1 MLSALK
7 NAITAR
13 NGTKFTVDE
22 LIILGALKSRQLD
35 LTDIEVLFKL
45 IEEQSDKHN
54 LINVQIELYT
64 NHRDYVQAFKCLL
77 KSKSEP

>member
-54 LINVQIELYT
+54 LINV
-64 NHRDYVQAFKCLL
+64 
-77 KSKSEP
+77 